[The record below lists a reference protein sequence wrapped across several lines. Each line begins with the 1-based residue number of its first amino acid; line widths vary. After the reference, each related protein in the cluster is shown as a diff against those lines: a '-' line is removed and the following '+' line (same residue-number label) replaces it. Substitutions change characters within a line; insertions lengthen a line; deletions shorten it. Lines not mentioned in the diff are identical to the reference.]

1 MYLEQVQSPT
11 AQPTINISAK
21 LIASIKIL
29 QCSAEELE
37 QAIARELSENPA
49 LEVDE
54 TAQCLRCGAQ
64 LRAGV
69 CPACD
74 GQKDEATHDPR
85 LDIASWDD
93 DLPFYHGDLSVM
105 EETDYDPLD
114 FVSSTSTLHDHLMR
128 QLGAIL
134 PREDLDV
141 AEFLVGN
148 LNSHGYLTVTV
159 ADAADM
165 VRVSEDRVTV
175 VLSALQSLD
184 PPGIGAR
191 DLRECLLIQL
201 GTFENA
207 GNAHPV
213 ARPLL
218 DGYLHALG
226 EHHFADIARELG
238 VTSTQVKQAWQFI
251 RTNLNPYPGHAF
263 ESAEVPDVGLTSSDD
278 RSVIVRPDV
287 VIRRTEHGFEAEVI
301 ERRRFRFDVNA
312 TYLSL
317 YRDCRTSAF
326 GRAGL
331 SEHDRQHIREYAARA
346 RFFMDCVRQR
356 WETLSTIA
364 NALIEHQLE
373 FLERG
378 VRYLRPLTRGELASH
393 VGLHESTVSRATANK
408 YVLLPNGRT
417 ISFDDFFDGS
427 LVAKDMLRELIA
439 AEHPGKPYSDEELA
453 LLLHDRG
460 LVLARRT
467 VAKYREALGILPSR
481 FRI

>member
-1 MYLEQVQSPT
+1 MYLEQVQSPS

-37 QAIARELSENPA
+37 QTIAHELSDNPA

-54 TAQCLRCGAQ
+54 LAQCSRCGALLQ
-64 LRAGV
+64 AGL

-74 GQKDEATHDPR
+74 RQSDDEHDPR
-85 LDIASWDD
+85 IDIAGWDD
-93 DLPFYHGDLSVM
+93 DLPAHHDDLSIA
-105 EETDYDPLD
+105 EESEYDPLD
-114 FVSSTSTLHDHLMR
+114 FVRSASTLHEYLMR
-128 QLGAIL
+128 QLGAIMS
-134 PREDLDV
+134 PDDLDI

-148 LNSHGYLTVTV
+148 LSSHGYLTVTV
-159 ADAADM
+159 TEAAEIL
-165 VRVSEDRVTV
+165 RVSEARVE
-175 VLSALQSLD
+175 SALAALQALD

-201 GTFENA
+201 CAFEGAGT
-207 GNAHPV
+207 AHPV

-218 DGYLHALG
+218 EDYLHALG

-251 RTNLNPYPGHAF
+251 RSNLNPYPGHAF
-263 ESAEVPDVGLTSSDD
+263 ESADVPGVGVTSSSD
-278 RSVIVRPDV
+278 RSVVIRPDV
-287 VIRRTEHGFEAEVI
+287 VIRRTEHGFDAEVI
-301 ERRRFRFDVNA
+301 ERRRYRFGVNA
-312 TYLSL
+312 TYSSL
-317 YRDCRTSAF
+317 YRDCRTSAK
-326 GRAGL
+326 GHTML
-331 SEHDRQHIREYAARA
+331 SERDRQHVREYAARA
-346 RFFMDCVRQR
+346 RFFMDCIRQR

-364 NALIEHQLE
+364 NALIEHQYE
-373 FLERG
+373 FLDRG
-378 VRYLRPLTRGELASH
+378 VRYLRPLTRGELANH

-427 LVAKDMLRELIA
+427 LVAKDLLRELID
-439 AEHPGKPYSDEELA
+439 AENPIKPYSDEELA
-453 LLLHDRG
+453 IRLQERG
-460 LVLARRT
+460 VTLARRT